1 MTTSKDANGQ
11 VVELPPAM
19 TDEEKAA
26 ARDRAGDFHRRINDL
41 YDIIDSAEDGRSDG
55 YLTFAELR
63 HFFQGNAE
71 KALHYISQIDGYAD
85 NSGFIDIF
93 EFNAFFDFYG
103 GENSKEAVEM
113 LETLEAEA
121 AAFKAARPENITR
134 PEGGSASGTKVV
146 RTQKTE
152 DQSKPREPQ
161 WDKRVRKMYEWLN
174 AQIGRKHGSRVSY
187 DQCKDFFSGK
197 AGVATDDSVRFPFG
211 FLSWL
216 EEQAAAVAHEFT
228 ISILDFRR
236 YFESLG
242 GEAHE
247 DAQDAL
253 HILEGWR
260 INKTAREL
268 SRKKKK
274 KKKNHHKHYK

>member
-1 MTTSKDANGQ
+1 
-11 VVELPPAM
+11 M

-26 ARDRAGDFHRRINDL
+26 ARDRAGEFHQRINDL
-41 YDIIDSAEDGRSDG
+41 YDTIDSAEDGRSDG

-121 AAFKAARPENITR
+121 AAFKAAHPEKTAR
-134 PEGGSASGTKVV
+134 PEGESASGTKVV
-146 RTQKTE
+146 RRTKNTG
-152 DQSKPREPQ
+152 DDDDSKPREPQ

-174 AQIGRKHGSRVSY
+174 AQIGRKNGSRVSY
-187 DQCKDFFSGK
+187 DQCKEFFTDK
-197 AGVATDDSVRFPFG
+197 AGVATDDTVRFPFG

-242 GEAHE
+242 GEADE
-247 DAQDAL
+247 GAREAL

-268 SRKKKK
+268 SKKKKK